1 MKNRKMILVI
11 GAVLLLIGAST
22 ITALAAPGFGAQC
35 QLAGEYESAEE
46 FQEAMLARKQA
57 ILDERV
63 AAGTMTQSEADEI
76 MTAMQENMASCD
88 GSGSGRIGAG
98 MGAGFGARQGRQNR
112 SAGCC
117 GGQALQQTL

>member
-1 MKNRKMILVI
+1 MKNRKMILVL

-35 QLAGEYESAEE
+35 SLAGDYENAAE

-63 AAGTMTQSEADEI
+63 AAGTMTQAEADEI
-76 MTAMQENMASCD
+76 MDAIEENMATCD

-98 MGAGFGARQGRQNR
+98 MGAGFGARQGGQNR
-112 SAGCC
+112 SGGCC
-117 GGQALQQTL
+117 GGQAAQQTL